1 MPTFDFSDYKD
12 DQPKLA
18 SPAARLARLAALEW
32 QHQHPLRARLV
43 RVHAAINAKLQT
55 NNPAQIPHWWERCK
69 ETTPEAA
76 TRAFLKWQTYC
87 LDALQRTPQGRF
99 QREVDNLRRD
109 AWIDRWG
116 SV

>member
-1 MPTFDFSDYKD
+1 MASFDFADYKD
-12 DQPKLA
+12 DRSQLT

-43 RVHAAINAKLQT
+43 RVHAAINAKLQINT
-55 NNPAQIPHWWERCK
+55 PAQVPHHLERCE
-69 ETTPEAA
+69 ETTPDAS
-76 TRAFLKWQTYC
+76 TWAFLKWQTYC
-87 LDALQRTPQGRF
+87 RDALQRTPQGRF

-109 AWIDRWG
+109 TWIDRWG